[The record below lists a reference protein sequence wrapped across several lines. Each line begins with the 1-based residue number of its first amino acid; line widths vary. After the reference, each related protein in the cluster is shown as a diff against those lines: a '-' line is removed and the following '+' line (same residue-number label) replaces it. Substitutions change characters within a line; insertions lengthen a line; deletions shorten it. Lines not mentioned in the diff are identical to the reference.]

1 MNINRTP
8 TVKTGMPSGGRS
20 FFAKFAKV
28 TSTPGNG
35 YSEWRQ
41 LGFYFLSRRGVR
53 LISFVGDLLN
63 AEGRQNG
70 FTVKE
75 AEQPVCGLVIQLLSR
90 IGVNVAHHTQN
101 VALL

>member
-1 MNINRTP
+1 MAAAWFLLLEQAGRQVNI
-8 TVKTGMPSGGRS
+8 VC
-20 FFAKFAKV
+20 
-28 TSTPGNG
+28 
-35 YSEWRQ
+35 
-41 LGFYFLSRRGVR
+41 
-53 LISFVGDLLN
+53 GDLLN

-70 FTVKE
+70 FAVQE

>member
-1 MNINRTP
+1 MNINRAP

-20 FFAKFAKV
+20 VFAKFAKV

-35 YSEWRQ
+35 
-41 LGFYFLSRRGVR
+41 
-53 LISFVGDLLN
+53 
-63 AEGRQNG
+63 EGRQNG
-70 FTVKE
+70 FTVQE

-90 IGVNVAHHTQN
+90 IGVNVAHHTKN

>member
-1 MNINRTP
+1 
-8 TVKTGMPSGGRS
+8 MPSGGRS
-20 FFAKFAKV
+20 VFAKFAKV
-28 TSTPGNG
+28 TSTPAYG
-35 YSEWRQ
+35 YIPNS
-41 LGFYFLSRRGVR
+41 SS
-53 LISFVGDLLN
+53 LILLFEQSGCQIDIVCGDLLN

-70 FTVKE
+70 FTVQE